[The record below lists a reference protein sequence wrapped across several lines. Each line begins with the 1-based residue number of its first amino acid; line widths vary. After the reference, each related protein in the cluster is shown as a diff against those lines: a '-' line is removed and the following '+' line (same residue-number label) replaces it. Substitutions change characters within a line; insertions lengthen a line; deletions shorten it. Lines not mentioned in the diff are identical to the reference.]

1 MQIRVKPM
9 RRLVVVKGGGDIA
22 TGIVHRLFR
31 SGFDVVITEI
41 DKPTVIRRTV
51 AFAEA
56 VYAGAAC
63 VEGLEAALAKEEDI
77 GQLLASGKIPV
88 LVDPKANLVRL
99 LKPWAVVDAIL
110 AKKNMGTAVTDA
122 DVVIG
127 IGPGFTAG
135 QDAHAVVETMR
146 GHDLGRVI
154 TQGIALPNTGI
165 PGNIGGFT
173 SERLIKA
180 PNEGIF
186 QAKRKIGDTVCQ
198 NDVVAYVDNAP
209 VRAAISGVLRGILQN
224 GLTVY
229 KGMKVGDV
237 DPRCRREH
245 CFSISDK
252 ARAVGGGVLEALL
265 WLGGKG

>member
-1 MQIRVKPM
+1 M
-9 RRLVVVKGGGDIA
+9 RRLVSVKGGGDIA

-31 SGFDVVITEI
+31 SGFDVAITEI

-56 VYAGAAC
+56 VYAGDAC
-63 VEGLEAALAKEEDI
+63 VEGLEAALVKKENI
-77 GQLLASGKIPV
+77 NQVLASGKIPV
-88 LVDPKANLVRL
+88 LVDPGGSLVRL
-99 LKPWAVVDAIL
+99 LRPWALVDAIL
-110 AKKNMGTAVTDA
+110 AKKNLGTSVTDA
-122 DVVIG
+122 NVVIG

-135 QDAHAVVETMR
+135 QDTHAVVETMR
-146 GHDLGRVI
+146 GHELGRVI
-154 TQGIALPNTGI
+154 TQGTALPNTGI

-180 PNEGIF
+180 PIAGKF
-186 QAKRKIGDTVCQ
+186 QAKREIGDTVCK
-198 NDVVAYVDNAP
+198 NDVVAYVDNVP
-209 VRAAISGVLRGILQN
+209 VRAEISGVLRGILQN

-265 WLGGKG
+265 WLGGKI

>member
-1 MQIRVKPM
+1 M
-9 RRLVVVKGGGDIA
+9 RRLVIVKGGGDIA

-56 VYAGAAC
+56 VYTGAAC
-63 VEGLEAALAKEEDI
+63 VEGIEAALAKKEEI
-77 GQLLASGKIPV
+77 SQLLAWGKVPV
-88 LVDPKANLVRL
+88 LVDPRGSLVRL
-99 LKPWAVVDAIL
+99 LKPWALVDAIL
-110 AKKNMGTAVTDA
+110 AKRNMGTAVTDA
-122 DVVIG
+122 GVVIG
-127 IGPGFTAG
+127 VGPGFTAG

-146 GHDLGRVI
+146 GHELGRII
-154 TQGIALPNTGI
+154 THGTALPNTGI

-180 PNEGIF
+180 PGEGIF

-198 NDVVAYVDNAP
+198 NALVAYVDNVP
-209 VRAAISGVLRGILQN
+209 VRAEISGVLRGILQN

-265 WLGGKG
+265 WLGGKNEPVFASI